1 VFTHKSAK
9 QQKREEEDDKE
20 RNENEIL
27 IILRLEINKKERRRR
42 RRRMNHITS
51 IQGYNSLEHVI
62 MGGII
67 HQTQFLSRERREE
80 EYNHKIDK
88 KYYIGKMLKWRK

>member
-27 IILRLEINKKERRRR
+27 IILRHEINKKERRR